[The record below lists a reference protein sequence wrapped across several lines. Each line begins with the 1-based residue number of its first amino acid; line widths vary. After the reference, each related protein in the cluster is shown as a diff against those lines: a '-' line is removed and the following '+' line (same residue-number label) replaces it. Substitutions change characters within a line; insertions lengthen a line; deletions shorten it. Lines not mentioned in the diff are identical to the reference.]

1 MNNLVIKGDYKN
13 FLLCVSKNSGELVLE
28 NNQHSIDLSSDNINK
43 YEVIHT
49 EYGKNIIDII
59 ARIIIG
65 VYLLGYLGVVAGFT
79 ANNTYELYRV
89 VSVEFK
95 DGKKSIIKM
104 NKKHFRKLLSTTY

>member
-13 FLLCVSKNSGELVLE
+13 FLLCLSKNSGELVLE
-28 NNQHSIDLSSDNINK
+28 NNKQSIDLSSENINK

-49 EYGKNIIDII
+49 EYGKSIIDII
-59 ARIIIG
+59 VRIVIG
-65 VYLLGYLGVVAGFT
+65 VYIIGYLGVVAGFT
-79 ANNTYELYRV
+79 ANNTYEIYRV

-104 NKKHFRKLLSTTY
+104 NKKNFRKLLSATY